1 MLNEN
6 LKTLRKA
13 KGLSQEELAIRLNV
27 VRQTIS
33 KWEKGLSVPD
43 AGVLMK
49 IADELDTSVNVLLGE
64 PIAQEEPEPISTLA
78 EKLEALNEKF
88 AQQNESRRKRWRI
101 VFIVIGILALFGIVQ
116 YAFDFIYSYQ
126 ANNALGS
133 NPAMIGGVDTSTSVY
148 VSSISLHGYSML
160 FTGIAAIVSVV
171 GIIKTKRK

>member
-6 LKTLRKA
+6 LKTHRKA
-13 KGLSQEELAIRLNV
+13 KGLTQEESAIRLNV

-43 AGVLMK
+43 AGMLMK

-64 PIAQEEPEPISTLA
+64 SVVETEPEPIPVLA
-78 EKLEALNEKF
+78 EKLESLNEKF
-88 AQQNESRRKRWRI
+88 AKQNENRRIRWRI
-101 VFIVIGILALFGIVQ
+101 VFIVIGILALLGIVQ
-116 YAFDFIYSYQ
+116 YTFDFIYSYQ
-126 ANNALGS
+126 MNNALSS
-133 NPAMIGGVDTSTSVY
+133 NPAMIGGVDAATSIY
-148 VSSISLHGYSML
+148 VSSISLHGYTIL